1 MIFNADGV
9 RIRKEAAV
17 LMFQNTMLI
26 FAWGR

>member
-9 RIRKEAAV
+9 RIRKETA
-17 LMFQNTMLI
+17 LSMFQGTVLI